1 MELTDVIGLAGVP
14 LIVALVQVAKAW
26 IVEERLYPV
35 LALVLGLAL
44 NVGIAAARGSDIPA
58 AVLLGVVAGLAA
70 SGIYSQGKT
79 IVR

>member
-14 LIVALVQVAKAW
+14 LIVALVQVTKAW
-26 IVEERLYPV
+26 VVEERLYPV

-44 NVGIAAARGSDIPA
+44 NIGLAAARGSDLPA
-58 AVLLGVVAGLAA
+58 AVLLGIVAGLAA
-70 SGIYSQGKT
+70 SGLYSQGKT